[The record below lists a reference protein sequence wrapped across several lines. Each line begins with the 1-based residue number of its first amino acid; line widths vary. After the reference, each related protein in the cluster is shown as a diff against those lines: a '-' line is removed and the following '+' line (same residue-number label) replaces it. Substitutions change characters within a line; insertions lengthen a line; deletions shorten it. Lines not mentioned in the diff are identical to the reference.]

1 MNIDQSLISKRD
13 STLVKGIL
21 ILLIILGHN
30 SILMQER
37 AIYNYLYHFHVYVFL
52 LLPFLY
58 NIPQFTFKRI
68 KKDFIHIYK
77 PYTFVFAILAII
89 NTFIL
94 NQDFNLTKVLYAY
107 ISGNEFL
114 LRGNIGASFL
124 WFMPT
129 MFSLMLLR
137 NYLMNKPA
145 KILWICVFVSFLAF
159 VATRVL
165 WLCTVYDFPYIILGA
180 AVSIVYFFMG
190 VVSRYIY
197 ERYHT
202 KGYFGNISSV
212 AFILA
217 TICNFTH
224 LKGTVFEFITWGILP
239 ISTLYILTA
248 IVKHFKENNI
258 LTKCINYLGKY
269 SLPIYLFH
277 VIIYNAILLVIKKAH
292 IAETY
297 LIGAVSYIATLT
309 ITIMLIYFC
318 KKSKIYKLV
327 FC

>member
-1 MNIDQSLISKRD
+1 
-13 STLVKGIL
+13 
-21 ILLIILGHN
+21 
-30 SILMQER
+30 
-37 AIYNYLYHFHVYVFL
+37 
-52 LLPFLY
+52 
-58 NIPQFTFKRI
+58 
-68 KKDFIHIYK
+68 
-77 PYTFVFAILAII
+77 
-89 NTFIL
+89 
-94 NQDFNLTKVLYAY
+94 
-107 ISGNEFL
+107 
-114 LRGNIGASFL
+114 
-124 WFMPT
+124 
-129 MFSLMLLR
+129 
-137 NYLMNKPA
+137 
-145 KILWICVFVSFLAF
+145 
-159 VATRVL
+159 
-165 WLCTVYDFPYIILGA
+165 
-180 AVSIVYFFMG
+180 MG

-239 ISTLYILTA
+239 ISTLYTRTA